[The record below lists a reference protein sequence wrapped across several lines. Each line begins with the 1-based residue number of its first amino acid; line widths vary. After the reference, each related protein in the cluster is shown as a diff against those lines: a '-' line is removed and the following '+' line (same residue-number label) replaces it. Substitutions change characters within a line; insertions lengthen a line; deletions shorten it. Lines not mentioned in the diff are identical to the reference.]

1 MKRALICFT
10 RVPKPGATKTRLM
23 PFLKPEQCARLHWAF
38 LGDLARIYDGMDA
51 DLFVAYAPDPDW
63 RSLQSVFP
71 NAISFLPQKGEDLGE
86 RMYRAIRNVRKLG
99 YEAVVLT
106 GADLPLMGK
115 AHLESGFAALET
127 GDIAL
132 GATAD
137 GGYYLIGMKQP
148 HKSVFKVADYGGAT
162 VYENTVAAIRAA
174 GLTVAPAAPCDD
186 VDTPE
191 DLRAL
196 AAQVDPESHTGRYL
210 QELKKEGVAL

>member
-10 RVPKPGATKTRLM
+10 RVPRPGTTKTRLM
-23 PFLKPEQCARLHWAF
+23 PVLSPEQCAELHWAF
-38 LGDLARIYDGMDA
+38 LRDLSRIYDGMDA

-63 RSLQSVFP
+63 RDLQSVFP
-71 NAISFLPQKGEDLGE
+71 DAISFLPQKGEDLGE

-115 AHLESGFAALET
+115 THLESGFAALEQ

-148 HKSVFKVADYGGAT
+148 TKAVFRVENYGGAT
-162 VYENTVAAIRAA
+162 VYENTVAAAQTA
-174 GLTVAPAAPCDD
+174 GLTVVPALPCDD

-191 DLRAL
+191 DLRKL
-196 AAQVDPESHTGRYL
+196 TAQVSPESHTGRYL
-210 QELKKEGVAL
+210 EMLKKEGVAL